1 MRTTQDGCEFC
12 AQVHNTW
19 RSYMLGSVGAS
30 DKVHTT
36 LNLMTRCWDFQR
48 IVGRGTS
55 DQDGQDAFLKLWH
68 ELKPNLIRTCWP
80 PDLWTTPDG
89 VKVPHAWP
97 SDTAM
102 VDQYSMLV
110 LRIAEIPP
118 QGYYL
123 VKHYHV
129 TLLRKK
135 QTSGRNI
142 PFAVHHL
149 KGNRRRYLKKKGKD
163 DRFAWM
169 RDQAHPLG
177 PPFAVAPQNLR
188 QLTTDRRGLRE
199 GLGPL
204 TLDPTEADSM
214 QKVCKNLNVDPCHPC
229 AMAWNLI

>member
-1 MRTTQDGCEFC
+1 
-12 AQVHNTW
+12 
-19 RSYMLGSVGAS
+19 
-30 DKVHTT
+30 
-36 LNLMTRCWDFQR
+36 
-48 IVGRGTS
+48 
-55 DQDGQDAFLKLWH
+55 
-68 ELKPNLIRTCWP
+68 
-80 PDLWTTPDG
+80 
-89 VKVPHAWP
+89 
-97 SDTAM
+97 
-102 VDQYSMLV
+102 MLV